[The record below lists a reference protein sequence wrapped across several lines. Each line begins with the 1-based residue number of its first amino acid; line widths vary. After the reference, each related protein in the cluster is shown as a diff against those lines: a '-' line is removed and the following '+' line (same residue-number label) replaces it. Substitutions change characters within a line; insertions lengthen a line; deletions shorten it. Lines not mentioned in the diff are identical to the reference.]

1 MTDNANPVVL
11 STNFGLDQSR
21 NEVIA
26 YYAPRVREDPPDQF
40 RGQLLRSEPTDDDVR
55 RWLNQKLDGV
65 FPTAEELI
73 QKMELEQTYKDVTFE
88 TLNKPD
94 FMDRLREAFP
104 AVDWDK
110 AYNEFK
116 AAGASIK

>member
-1 MTDNANPVVL
+1 
-11 STNFGLDQSR
+11 
-21 NEVIA
+21 
-26 YYAPRVREDPPDQF
+26 
-40 RGQLLRSEPTDDDVR
+40 
-55 RWLNQKLDGV
+55 
-65 FPTAEELI
+65 
-73 QKMELEQTYKDVTFE
+73 MELEQTYKDVTFE

-116 AAGASIK
+116 AAGASTEQVQGM